1 MGDVESRT
9 VAKVVRRFLPV
20 LVICF
25 ILSFLDRVNVGFA
38 ALTMSKDLGFS
49 GTVFGLGAGLFFI
62 GYFLFEVPS
71 NMALERFGA
80 RLWMFRIMITWGI
93 LSAATAFV
101 WNDWSFYGMRFLLGI
116 AEAGFFP
123 GIAFY
128 FTLWLPSR
136 HRGRV
141 NSIFL
146 AAMPFASVIGGPIS
160 GYLLTLD
167 GLFGLHGWQLLYLVE
182 GLPSIVFAF
191 FLLVFLRDL
200 PTSAE
205 WLEPDERDWLV
216 GELRQER
223 EQTTVLVKR
232 GLANILKSPVI
243 LLLCVVYFGIVGFNF
258 GLSFFVPQ
266 IVRDFGLSFIQTG
279 FVTAIPFL
287 VAGVGMILWGR
298 HSDRHDERRFH
309 LLISL
314 SLAAVG
320 LGGATLVGDPTFKLA
335 LLCVASFG
343 VFSTVPIFWV
353 MVPTMLSPGA
363 AAVAFAVVN
372 SFGNLSGFTAPF
384 VVGAL
389 KDITGNVNAG
399 LQVVVLFGIVA
410 ITIMALL
417 MRHQHNVA
425 RNAHVGLAAE

>member
-9 VAKVVRRFLPV
+9 VTKVVRRFLPI

-80 RLWMFRIMITWGI
+80 RMWMFRIMITWGI

-182 GLPSIVFAF
+182 ACPRSSSPSSCWYSCAMSRRVPSGWSRTSAIGWWANCARSASRPRFSSSVAW
-191 FLLVFLRDL
+191 
-200 PTSAE
+200 PTS
-205 WLEPDERDWLV
+205 
-216 GELRQER
+216 
-223 EQTTVLVKR
+223 
-232 GLANILKSPVI
+232 
-243 LLLCVVYFGIVGFNF
+243 
-258 GLSFFVPQ
+258 
-266 IVRDFGLSFIQTG
+266 
-279 FVTAIPFL
+279 
-287 VAGVGMILWGR
+287 
-298 HSDRHDERRFH
+298 
-309 LLISL
+309 
-314 SLAAVG
+314 
-320 LGGATLVGDPTFKLA
+320 
-335 LLCVASFG
+335 
-343 VFSTVPIFWV
+343 
-353 MVPTMLSPGA
+353 
-363 AAVAFAVVN
+363 
-372 SFGNLSGFTAPF
+372 
-384 VVGAL
+384 
-389 KDITGNVNAG
+389 
-399 LQVVVLFGIVA
+399 
-410 ITIMALL
+410 
-417 MRHQHNVA
+417 
-425 RNAHVGLAAE
+425 